1 MNRAAQRIL
10 WVVLSL
16 VALVTVGTVGY
27 MVLERMAF
35 VDALFMAVIT
45 LSTVGFSL
53 LKPLS
58 TPGKLFTIGLIV
70 VGVATFSYHITQLV
84 KLFVE
89 KGFLEVLE
97 KRRMQ
102 RKMEGLSDH
111 YIVCGYGRIG
121 SVVVGELRRRNTTL
135 VVIEQDAPAVAAL
148 EEEGILALQAD
159 ARQEEV
165 LRLAGVD
172 RARGLI
178 ALLPDDADNLYVI
191 LTARELNPDVAI
203 ISRANDPAAER
214 RLLQA
219 GAGHVISP
227 HREGGKR
234 IARMILNPNVTDFL
248 EMATEKENLH
258 LQMEEFV
265 VRPQSPLA
273 GKPLSDTGLL
283 RKHRVLVVAIKRPDG
298 TMLFNPQ
305 GTTPI
310 QAGDALI
317 VLGPA
322 IRQFDL

>member
-1 MNRAAQRIL
+1 MNRATQRL
-10 WVVLSL
+10 AFLVLSL
-16 VALVTVGTVGY
+16 AALVAAGTVGF
-27 MVLERMAF
+27 MVLEGMTF
-35 VDALFMAVIT
+35 VDALFMAVVT
-45 LSTVGFSL
+45 LSTVGFSI

-58 TPGKLFTIGLIV
+58 TVGKLFTIGLIV
-70 VGVATFSYHITQLV
+70 VGVATFSYHISQLV

-89 KGFLEVLE
+89 KGFMEVLE

-102 RKMEGLSDH
+102 RRMEGLSDH

-121 SVVVGELRRRNTTL
+121 SVVVGELLRRNTTL
-135 VVIEQDAPAVAAL
+135 VVIEQDERSVASL
-148 EEEGILALQAD
+148 EEAGTLALHAD
-159 ARQEEV
+159 ARQEET

-178 ALLPDDADNLYVI
+178 VLMPDDADNLYVI

-203 ISRANDPAAER
+203 ISRANDPVAER
-214 RLLQA
+214 RLKQA
-219 GAGHVISP
+219 GASHVISP

-273 GKPLSDTGLL
+273 GKLLSDTGLL
-283 RKHRVLVVAIKRPDG
+283 RKHRVLVVAIKRVDG
-298 TMLFNPQ
+298 TMLFNPE
-305 GTTPI
+305 GTTSI